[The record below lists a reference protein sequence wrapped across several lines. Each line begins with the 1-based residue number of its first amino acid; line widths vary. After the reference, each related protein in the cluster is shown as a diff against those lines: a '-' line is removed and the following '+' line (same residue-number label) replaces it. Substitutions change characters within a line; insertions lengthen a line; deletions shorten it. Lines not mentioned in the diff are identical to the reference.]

1 MPLVKLVQILCQFLF
16 NPIDL
21 EVAFWSPVSK
31 LVLLLIPVNLPIN
44 TITINTNLPNQTID
58 TSLEMQMKSDVS

>member
-16 NPIDL
+16 TPIDL

-58 TSLEMQMKSDVS
+58 TSLEMQIKSDVS